1 MSHAIPELTWD
12 LEEDDDDHG
21 DYDDGDD
28 DEESDNKHALQKYNR
43 NFRNKNNCGTK
54 STTNELFYNI
64 RIYEQLII
72 WYYTFGLTSIGTE
85 FGLLS

>member
-1 MSHAIPELTWD
+1 MVIMMMVMMMRKVTT
-12 LEEDDDDHG
+12 
-21 DYDDGDD
+21 
-28 DEESDNKHALQKYNR
+28 NTRCR
-43 NFRNKNNCGTK
+43 NIIGISGTK
-54 STTNELFYNI
+54 IIAETKVQQMNGFTI